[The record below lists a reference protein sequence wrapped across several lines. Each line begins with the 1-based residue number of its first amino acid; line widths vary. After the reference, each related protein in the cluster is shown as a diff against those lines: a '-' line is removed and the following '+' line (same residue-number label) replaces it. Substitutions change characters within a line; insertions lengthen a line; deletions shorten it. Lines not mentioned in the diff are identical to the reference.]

1 MLLMLIVAALLAL
14 VLSIL
19 LRVALQERHHR
30 QQLHGLAPNVSNVP
44 LIGALWQMRDF
55 QPDNLHDKFT
65 EYVERYGRSFVATTC
80 GRMVLVTAE
89 PSLVEGLL
97 LSKQQL
103 RKSVVYGAL
112 GSWLG
117 NGLLL
122 SRGEL
127 WHDMRKIITPAFHF
141 NILEQHIDV
150 FDRQC
155 NVLIDKLKPLADSR
169 EQQAAINIYPYVGLA
184 ALDIIS
190 EAAMGVSIDAQMN
203 VDSPVVQAVK
213 DVTNTL
219 ATRFMRPHLLF
230 PLVFRW
236 CWPSGY
242 RKQLDGIKCLRNF
255 TDEIIERRRQLLQRR
270 QQQPANS
277 QEVAKRAPLL
287 DTLLQASFDG
297 APLTDAQ
304 IRDEVSTFIFAGHD
318 TTTSAASFCLYLLS
332 RHASEQQR
340 LFDELH
346 AYYGSD
352 TERSVAYSDFAQLPY
367 LHCVVRESL
376 RLYPPIP
383 VVGRCLEKDFVV
395 GDDKIPAGTNVILLL
410 WQLLRSEQFYK
421 EPLRFWPERHLPNN
435 DDGLAKSISSYIP
448 FSAGPR
454 NCIGQRFALIEL
466 KTILIK
472 MLRHFELLPKGADV
486 KPSLKIVL
494 RSGTG
499 VNLGLK
505 TRTYLQ

>member
-1 MLLMLIVAALLAL
+1 
-14 VLSIL
+14 
-19 LRVALQERHHR
+19 
-30 QQLHGLAPNVSNVP
+30 
-44 LIGALWQMRDF
+44 
-55 QPDNLHDKFT
+55 
-65 EYVERYGRSFVATTC
+65 
-80 GRMVLVTAE
+80 MVLVTSE
-89 PSLVEGLL
+89 PSLVEGVL

-122 SRGEL
+122 SRGEH
-127 WHDMRKIITPAFHF
+127 WHAMRKIITPAFHF

-155 NVLIDKLKPLADSR
+155 SVLIEKLKPLADSSDNSI
-169 EQQAAINIYPYVGLA
+169 QQAINIYPYMCLV

-190 EAAMGVSIDAQMN
+190 EAAMGVGIDAQMN

-242 RKQLDGIKCLRNF
+242 RKQHDGIKCLRNF
-255 TDEIIERRRQLLQRR
+255 TDDIIERRRQLLHRWE
-270 QQQPANS
+270 QQPANS

-287 DTLLQASFDG
+287 DTLLQASLDG

-332 RHASEQQR
+332 RNPTVQQC
-340 LFDELH
+340 LFDELY

-352 TERSVAYSDFAQLPY
+352 MERSVAYNDFAQLSF
-367 LHCVVRESL
+367 LHCVVKESL

-383 VVGRCLEKDFVV
+383 VVARCLEKNFVF
-395 GDDKIPAGTNVILLL
+395 GDANVPAGTNVILLL
-410 WQLLRSEQFYK
+410 WKLLRDEKFYR

-435 DDGLAKSISSYIP
+435 DIDVGLAKSISSYIP

-454 NCIGQRFALIEL
+454 NCIGQRFALLEL

-472 MLRHFELLPKGADV
+472 MLRHFELLPMGVDV
-486 KPSLKIVL
+486 KPSIKIVL
-494 RSGTG
+494 RSATG

-505 TRTYLQ
+505 TRSYTQ